1 MTATDTLRKGFRVF
15 IRDIT
20 QGFFEITHN
29 GFALLGLAVMFA
41 ILTLTA
47 RPEIRLASEV
57 QLMGWLQDRQT
68 AMNGFVINADAVD
81 RATATDPK
89 NLPKQQANIAFWLS
103 KKYNVAP
110 EPLSALVAEAY
121 ESGTRVKLDPTLILA
136 VMAIESGFNPFA
148 QSNVGAQGLMQVMTK
163 VHSDKYQNFGGQ
175 MAAFDPLTNV
185 RVGIKVLQECISRAG
200 SLEGGLKS
208 YVGAANL
215 DDDGGY
221 ATKVMSEYARLQQ
234 VAAGHSVPLNAPQPV
249 ALPAKD
255 PANSTEKLAS
265 L

>member
-1 MTATDTLRKGFRVF
+1 MTATETISKGIRIFV
-15 IRDIT
+15 RDIT

-47 RPEIRLASEV
+47 RPEIRLASET
-57 QLMGWLQDRQT
+57 QLRSWLQDRQT
-68 AMNGFVINADAVD
+68 AMNGFVTNADAVD

-89 NLPKQQANIAFWLS
+89 NLPKQQANVAYWLS
-103 KKYNVAP
+103 KKYSIAP

-121 ESGTRVKLDPTLILA
+121 ESGARVKLDPTLILA
-136 VMAIESGFNPFA
+136 VMAVESGFNPFA

-163 VHSDKYQNFGGQ
+163 VHSDKYQYFGGQ
-175 MAAFDPLTNV
+175 MAAFDPLTNL

-200 SLEGGLKS
+200 SLEGGLKF
-208 YVGAANL
+208 YVGAANM

-221 ATKVMSEYARLQQ
+221 AIKVMAEYGRLQQ
-234 VAAGHSVPLNAPQPV
+234 VAAGRSVPISTPQPV
-249 ALPAKD
+249 AMPAKN
-255 PANSTEKLAS
+255 PSATANSVAS